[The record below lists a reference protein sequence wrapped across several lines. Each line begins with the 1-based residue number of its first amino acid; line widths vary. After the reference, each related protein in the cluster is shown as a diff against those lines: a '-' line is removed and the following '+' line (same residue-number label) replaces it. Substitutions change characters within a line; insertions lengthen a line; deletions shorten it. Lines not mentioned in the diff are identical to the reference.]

1 MFREFMSYAVQFLPR
16 TALLE
21 VLAMSDEKA
30 RPWREIAAEMSK
42 EQNPERVLEMC
53 EELTRAM
60 DEQKPGKPSAKV
72 EGA

>member
-1 MFREFMSYAVQFLPR
+1 
-16 TALLE
+16 
-21 VLAMSDEKA
+21 MSDEKA

-42 EQNPERVLEMC
+42 EQNPERVLELC

-72 EGA
+72 EGP